1 MSKQVLEVVV
11 VGGVQ
16 AYTQQSWPVRPGL
29 VLVGQPQNETNL
41 VTAWT
46 HVAVATRKNTRGGD
60 DDSCKAWAPPSVA
73 STYNNTGE
81 RFGFRQALAE
91 AGVSDNYKEQSFFF
105 WQSIPYIFIKI
116 NNTW

>member
-1 MSKQVLEVVV
+1 MSKVLEVVV

-91 AGVSDNYKEQSFFF
+91 AASPTITRNRAFFF
-105 WQSIPYIFIKI
+105 TINPIYIYK
-116 NNTW
+116 NK